1 MTDVTRWDPFQEM
14 TTLREAMN
22 HLLSESFVRPQ
33 RGVSGVYVPLDLYET
48 EHEYVASLAVPGL
61 KPDDFEITM
70 QQNVLSI
77 SGRTQP
83 EQVEGAHYHMR
94 ERRYGDFTRALQFPT
109 PINAENIQAHLS
121 NGILT
126 IHVPK
131 SDTAKPRR
139 ITVKM
144 N

>member
-14 TTLREAMN
+14 MTLRDAMN
-22 HLLSESFVRPQ
+22 NLLAESFVRPQ
-33 RGVSGVYVPLDLYET
+33 RGVSGYYVPLDLYET

-61 KPDDFEITM
+61 KPDDFEVTM
-70 QQNVLSI
+70 QQNILSI
-77 SGRTQP
+77 SGHTQP
-83 EQVEGAHYHMR
+83 EQVEGARYHVR
-94 ERRYGDFTRALQFPT
+94 EQRHGNFTRTLQFPT
-109 PINAENIQAHLS
+109 PINADNIQAHLS

-131 SDTAKPRR
+131 SDAAKPRR